1 MRRVVFVV
9 GLVISVAA
17 VIVAPDLRDRYADEA
32 SIEATSTTRTHSSSD
47 ELGQYCEAL
56 TAGSNSYVGEGQ
68 RERVASQARAAETKS
83 PARQAITSIALARD
97 HLRFGETASAVNV
110 LETALER
117 ENSRPDQRDNE
128 PALLRELAITQLKM
142 GELDNCLTPSGS
154 LICTLPL
161 DTNYVH
167 SDRRGSESAIQTL
180 EILLSIQP
188 DDIKS
193 RWLLN
198 IAHMT
203 LGTYPQD
210 VPQAYLLPPG
220 ALESDYDI
228 GRFENIAPSVGL
240 YTFDLAGGSI
250 VEDFDNDG
258 LLDIITSTWDP
269 CGSMRYFHNDGRG
282 GFSDL
287 TASAGLESQLGGLN
301 LSQTDYN
308 NDGWMDVV
316 VMRGGWMQTD
326 GQMRRSLLRNNGD
339 GSFTDVT
346 HDAGLG
352 FPAYPS
358 QSVAW
363 ADYDSDGDLDMFSC
377 NESQPDPDLGS
388 DLFVFPSQLF
398 RNDGDGTFTDVAVN
412 AGVTNERYCKGS
424 DWGDF
429 DNDGDPDLYVSNF
442 GSENR
447 LYRNDGHG
455 SFEDVAM
462 ESGVSE
468 PINSFPT
475 WFWDYDNDGWLD
487 IFVSGYNTNIASTAA
502 DYFELPRNYDTMHLY
517 RNNGAGQFIDVT
529 KTAMLD
535 HVRLSMGANFGD
547 LDNDGFQDFYLGTGA
562 PGFDAIAPNSMYR
575 NDKGK
580 SFQDVTFSGGFGHL
594 HKGHGISFG
603 DLDRDGDQDVFAQI
617 GGFYPGG
624 AFSNALYEN
633 PGHGNRWVSVRL
645 VGHRSNRAA
654 IGARIEVVVD
664 TPDGPRSIHAL
675 VGSGGSFGA
684 SSLEQEIGLGDATG
698 IRQLEI
704 YWPATGIRQ
713 VFDDV
718 SLDSRFIIHED
729 NKKHQIIE
737 TKPFKLGGGPR

>member
-9 GLVISVAA
+9 VLVVCLFAMIAA
-17 VIVAPDLRDRYADEA
+17 PYIQDWYAA
-32 SIEATSTTRTHSSSD
+32 SSDVVFVTRTHSASD
-47 ELGQYCEAL
+47 ELGLYCEAL
-56 TAGSNSYVGEGQ
+56 TAGSNSYVGQGQ
-68 RERVASQARAAETKS
+68 RERVAYQAAAADNGS
-83 PARQAITSIALARD
+83 SARQAITAIALARD
-97 HLRFGETASAVNV
+97 HLRFGETTSAVDV
-110 LETALER
+110 LNTALKRER
-117 ENSRPDQRDNE
+117 SRSEQRDNE
-128 PALLRELAITQLKM
+128 PDLLRELAVTQLKM

-154 LICTLPL
+154 LICALPL
-161 DTNYVH
+161 DANFVH

-180 EILLSIQP
+180 QILLSIEP
-188 DDIKS
+188 DDLKA

-203 LGTYPQD
+203 LGTYPKN
-210 VPQAYLLPPG
+210 VPLAYLLPPE

-228 GRFENIAPSVGL
+228 GRFENVAPSVGL
-240 YTFDLAGGSI
+240 YTRDLAGGSI
-250 VEDFDNDG
+250 IEDFDNDG
-258 LLDIITSTWDP
+258 LLDIMTSTWDP

-287 TASAGLESQLGGLN
+287 TASAGLDGQLGGLN
-301 LSQTDYN
+301 ISQTDYN

-377 NESQPDPDLGS
+377 NESQPDADVGAEI
-388 DLFVFPSQLF
+388 FVFPSQLF
-398 RNDGDGTFTDVAVN
+398 RNNGDGTFTDVAVN
-412 AGVTNERYCKGS
+412 AGVTNDRYCKGS
-424 DWGDF
+424 NWGDF

-442 GSENR
+442 GGANR
-447 LYRNDGHG
+447 LYRNDGQG
-455 SFEDVAM
+455 KFVDVAV
-462 ESGVSE
+462 ELGVDG
-468 PINSFPT
+468 PVNSFPT
-475 WFWDYDNDGWLD
+475 WFWDYNNDGWLD
-487 IFVSGYNTNIASTAA
+487 IFVSSYSTNISSVAA
-502 DYFELPRNYDTMHLY
+502 DYFGVSQNEETMKLY
-517 RNNGAGQFIDVT
+517 LNDAAGGFIDATDAVG
-529 KTAMLD
+529 LD

-547 LDNDGFQDFYLGTGA
+547 LDNDGFLDFYLGTGA
-562 PGFDAIAPNSMYR
+562 PGFDAIGPNSMYR
-575 NDKGK
+575 NNRGE

-594 HKGHGISFG
+594 QKGHGIAFG

-617 GGFYPGG
+617 GGFYPGD

-633 PGHGNRWVSVRL
+633 PGHGNRWLSVRL
-645 VGHRSNRAA
+645 IGDESNRAA
-654 IGARIEVVVD
+654 IGVRIAVEVE
-664 TPDGPRSIHAL
+664 TPGGVRSIHAL

-684 SSLEQEIGLGDATG
+684 SSLEQEIGLGNATG
-698 IRQLEI
+698 ILQLQI
-704 YWPATGIRQ
+704 YWPTTGIRQ

-718 SLDSRFIIHED
+718 PLDSAIVIHEGD
-729 NKKHQIIE
+729 DEYQIIE
-737 TKPFKLGGGPR
+737 TQPFKLGGGSR